1 MNSEIQSMNE
11 ILNLTFKNLR
21 VKDLDKATTI
31 TDLWMS
37 VLKNINSR
45 DPNSNPNEGQKL
57 ADHSR
62 VIDLKNGILLVEADH
77 PGWISFLQMH
87 QKFIIRGMNMKDPNL
102 KISTLAFRLKGN
114 RGTLGNFESDSV
126 EQVKEKMSKK
136 LDEENEILKQQ
147 NPEFTKK
154 PENLTKNVELPPEL
168 AAIFADL
175 KQSMLT
181 NSENK

>member
-1 MNSEIQSMNE
+1 
-11 ILNLTFKNLR
+11 
-21 VKDLDKATTI
+21 
-31 TDLWMS
+31 MS
-37 VLKNINSR
+37 R
-45 DPNSNPNEGQKL
+45 
-57 ADHSR
+57 
-62 VIDLKNGILLVEADH
+62 
-77 PGWISFLQMH
+77 
-87 QKFIIRGMNMKDPNL
+87 
-102 KISTLAFRLKGN
+102 
-114 RGTLGNFESDSV
+114 
-126 EQVKEKMSKK
+126 K